1 MWATQYKTA
10 NNLNVP
16 YPGILSDGR
25 LFTDYSPS
33 SIVNDSIKKMNGIT
47 DNNVYRDYL
56 VKNTNMIM
64 RNNMNNTTKENRLY
78 IPQNQ
83 SNQNINGPYLY
94 QTIDDSNQPY
104 GYENSTPKNVFL
116 TRQQLDDKKKRFVIP
131 A

>member
-10 NNLNVP
+10 NNLNIP

-33 SIVNDSIKKMNGIT
+33 SVVNDSIKKLNGIT

-64 RNNMNNTTKENRLY
+64 RNNMENTTKENKLIVQKGTY
-78 IPQNQ
+78 NH
-83 SNQNINGPYLY
+83 GTPYLY
-94 QTIDDSNQPY
+94 QTIDDMTKPI
-104 GYENSTPKNVFL
+104 GYEESIPKNIFL
-116 TRQQLDDKKKRFVIP
+116 SSQQLDDKKRRFIIND
-131 A
+131 AM

>member
-33 SIVNDSIKKMNGIT
+33 SVVNDSIKKMNGIT

-64 RNNMNNTTKENRLY
+64 MNNMNNTAKENRLY
-78 IPQNQ
+78 INKQT
-83 SNQNINGPYLY
+83 NQNGTPFLY
-94 QTIDDSNQPY
+94 QTIEDSRKPY
-104 GYENSTPKNVFL
+104 GYEDSMPKNVFL
-116 TRQQLDDKKKRFVIP
+116 SRQQLDDKKKRFIIP

>member
-1 MWATQYKTA
+1 MWATQYKTP

-33 SIVNDSIKKMNGIT
+33 SIMNDSIKKINGIT

-64 RNNMNNTTKENRLY
+64 RNNMNNSTKENLSY
-78 IPQNQ
+78 IQKIQNQ
-83 SNQNINGPYLY
+83 NNNGPYLY
-94 QTIDDSNQPY
+94 QTIDDSNKPY
-104 GYENSTPKNVFL
+104 GYENSVPKNIFL
-116 TRQQLDDKKKRFVIP
+116 TRQQLDDKKKRFIIP
-131 A
+131 E

>member
-1 MWATQYKTA
+1 MWATQYKTT
-10 NNLNVP
+10 NNLNIP

-33 SIVNDSIKKMNGIT
+33 SVVNDSIKKMNGIK

-64 RNNMNNTTKENRLY
+64 LNNLNNTTKENRLY
-78 IPQNQ
+78 IQKQ
-83 SNQNINGPYLY
+83 QKINNNTPYLY
-94 QTIDDSNQPY
+94 QTIDDNSKPY
-104 GYENSTPKNVFL
+104 GYEDSIPKNVFL
-116 TRQQLDDKKKRFVIP
+116 TRQQLDDKKKRFIIP

>member
-33 SIVNDSIKKMNGIT
+33 SVVNDSIKKMNGIK

-56 VKNTNMIM
+56 VKNTNMIIL
-64 RNNMNNTTKENRLY
+64 NNLNNTTKENRLF
-78 IPQNQ
+78 IQKQPKQN
-83 SNQNINGPYLY
+83 NTPYLY
-94 QTIDDSNQPY
+94 QTIDDNTKPY
-104 GYENSTPKNVFL
+104 GYEDSIPKNVFL
-116 TRQQLDDKKKRFVIP
+116 TRQQLDDKKRRIVIP

>member
-10 NNLNVP
+10 NNLNIP

-33 SIVNDSIKKMNGIT
+33 SVVNDSIKKMNGIT

-64 RNNMNNTTKENRLY
+64 RNNMENTTKENRLIVQKGTY
-78 IPQNQ
+78 NH
-83 SNQNINGPYLY
+83 GAPYLY
-94 QTIDDSNQPY
+94 QTIDDMTKPI
-104 GYENSTPKNVFL
+104 GYEDSIPKNIFL
-116 TRQQLDDKKKRFVIP
+116 SRQQLDDKKKRFIIND
-131 A
+131 AM

>member
-78 IPQNQ
+78 IHKQT
-83 SNQNINGPYLY
+83 NQNGTPFLY
-94 QTIDDSNQPY
+94 QTIEDTRKPY
-104 GYENSTPKNVFL
+104 GYEDSMPKNIFL
-116 TRQQLDDKKKRFVIP
+116 SRQQLDDKKKRYVIP

>member
-56 VKNTNMIM
+56 IKNTNMIM
-64 RNNMNNTTKENRLY
+64 MNNMNNTAKENRVY
-78 IPQNQ
+78 IQKQP
-83 SNQNINGPYLY
+83 NQNGVPYLY
-94 QTIDDSNQPY
+94 QTIQETAKPY
-104 GYENSTPKNVFL
+104 GYEDSMPKNVFL
-116 TRQQLDDKKKRFVIP
+116 SSQQLDDKKKRFIIP

>member
-33 SIVNDSIKKMNGIT
+33 SIVNDSIKKIHGIT

-64 RNNMNNTTKENRLY
+64 MNNMNNTAKENKLY
-78 IPQNQ
+78 IQKQP
-83 SNQNINGPYLY
+83 NQNTVPYLY
-94 QTIDDSNQPY
+94 QTIEDTSRPY
-104 GYENSTPKNVFL
+104 GYEDSMPKNVFL
-116 TRQQLDDKKKRFVIP
+116 SRQQLDDKKKRFIIP

>member
-33 SIVNDSIKKMNGIT
+33 SVVNDSIKKMNGIK

-56 VKNTNMIM
+56 VKNTNMIIL
-64 RNNMNNTTKENRLY
+64 NNLNNTTKENRLF
-78 IPQNQ
+78 IQKQP
-83 SNQNINGPYLY
+83 NQNNTPYLY
-94 QTIDDSNQPY
+94 QTIDDNTKPY
-104 GYENSTPKNVFL
+104 GYEDSIPKNVFL
-116 TRQQLDDKKKRFVIP
+116 TRQQLDDKKRRIVIP

>member
-33 SIVNDSIKKMNGIT
+33 SIVNDNIKKINGIS
-47 DNNVYRDYL
+47 DNNIYRDFL

-64 RNNMNNTTKENRLY
+64 RNNMQNTAKENRVY
-78 IPQNQ
+78 IQKQ
-83 SNQNINGPYLY
+83 TNQNGVPYLY
-94 QTIDDSNQPY
+94 QTIDDVKKPY
-104 GYENSTPKNVFL
+104 GYEDSIPKNVFL
-116 TRQQLDDKKKRFVIP
+116 TRQQLDDKKKRFIIP